1 MERFLLRDAHAKE
14 KKSKAP
20 EETNCKGSGIDY
32 NRNHHK
38 KIITIIITI
47 TIVITVK
54 ERIISMPKKRG
65 WGKATT
71 RQNLTKSSA
80 D

>member
-20 EETNCKGSGIDY
+20 EETNCKGSDIDY
-32 NRNHHK
+32 NHHHHK
-38 KIITIIITI
+38 KIITITI

-71 RQNLTKSSA
+71 RQNLTKSRA